1 MHRFLAVLFGFAAL
15 AAAAP
20 ALATAQVAAPYYLEL
35 NDGLRYKGLSAVA
48 LPGTPGTFGVSVF
61 RATGFVTGRGTHRG
75 RVQLFFD
82 PAPGDTVIFHG
93 SGREPLAVF
102 QWDGSPVVTSA
113 CVGSRVVSGTAAGM
127 TIERAGRFT
136 FLPGRYSP
144 RREEAGQLAAG
155 PGGAFTSTLTTPLRL
170 RDLVYAVAFAHVP
183 NLFVRTA
190 VEAPVS
196 PVCPDRVAPRG
207 RILPI
212 AALRRATV
220 LRRGVRA
227 RIRLDEAARISTR
240 LYAVRTR
247 RSGGRTRTSR
257 VLVGTAQRTTAR
269 AGTSRVR
276 IKVRR
281 TRRARRAV
289 RRAMRLEVRATVRDA
304 SGNRRTLR
312 RRSVRLRRR

>member
-1 MHRFLAVLFGFAAL
+1 MHRFLVVFGFAFLL

-20 ALATAQVAAPYYLEL
+20 AAAPAQVAAPYYLEL

-48 LPGTPGTFGVSVF
+48 APGTPGTFSVSVF
-61 RATGFVTGRGTHRG
+61 RASGFVTGGGTRRG

-93 SGREPLAVF
+93 SGREPLATF

-113 CVGSRVVSGTAAGM
+113 CVGSFVMSGTTGGM

-144 RREEAGQLAAG
+144 RREEAGQISPGAG
-155 PGGAFTSTLTTPLRL
+155 ETFTSALTTPLRL
-170 RDLVYAVAFAHVP
+170 GDLVYAVAYTYVP

-196 PVCPDRVAPRG
+196 PVCPDRLAPSG

-247 RSGGRTRTSR
+247 RRGGRTRTAR
-257 VLVGTAQRTTAR
+257 VLVGTARRTATR

-281 TRRARRAV
+281 TRRA
-289 RRAMRLEVRATVRDA
+289 MRLEVRATVRDA
-304 SGNRRTLR
+304 AGNSRTLR
-312 RRSVRLRRR
+312 RRSVRVRRR